1 MSALAH
7 PSPPTAA
14 VTVARGQS
22 GCPKPPGEE
31 PPPGNTLPRTPNPP
45 KDPAGGNSHNPLMSS
60 ELDERESLFNSAS
73 LVYYGYRFYDPVT
86 GRWPSRDPIGE
97 RGGLNLSGFIGNN
110 GVGKWDYLG
119 LQDLSCEADE
129 SCGETMS
136 CLKEHYEG
144 TDAGTPSSPT
154 TTRQKGTWFRVGP
167 ILHTTAGEG
176 PLDLFGVNQW
186 DEKRIDTLY
195 SEQTRIDIV
204 RYRKWCTVYTKDY
217 IKKCDG
223 WVRRKESVTVTTK
236 NKIGTETVRRIV
248 RTTHAAA
255 TGWAGPI
262 IATDH
267 EYYGGYTE

>member
-1 MSALAH
+1 L
-7 PSPPTAA
+7 
-14 VTVARGQS
+14 VTGF
-22 GCPKPPGEE
+22 
-31 PPPGNTLPRTPNPP
+31 L
-45 KDPAGGNSHNPLMSS
+45 
-60 ELDERESLFNSAS
+60 
-73 LVYYGYRFYDPVT
+73 YYGYRFYDPLT

-97 RGGLNLSGFIGNN
+97 RGGLNLYGFIGNN

-144 TDAGTPSSPT
+144 TNAGAPSSPT

-167 ILHTTAGEG
+167 KVQTTAGDGALE
-176 PLDLFGVNQW
+176 LFGVNQW

-223 WVRRKESVTVTTK
+223 WVRRKESITVTTK